1 MQQGNIFTAYDVRNL
16 KDIHKKFGTKPISK
30 LAFLSNYRKYWDMKV
45 LHIQSL
51 RPLNYIDY
59 NRDRALKEL
68 NEFCGFEYYGSK
80 HLENTLT
87 KFIQTWWFF
96 NRYGVDKRRSHLS
109 SMIVSGQM
117 TREEAL
123 EELKKPIY
131 DEKEMGKEIDE
142 ILSRLGISEEEFKKI
157 LSENPKQNQDY
168 KIDYITKIVN
178 KIRLRGK

>member
-1 MQQGNIFTAYDVRNL
+1 
-16 KDIHKKFGTKPISK
+16 
-30 LAFLSNYRKYWDMKV
+30 MKM

-68 NEFCGFEYYGSK
+68 NDFCGFEYYGSK

-87 KFIQTWWFF
+87 KFIQMWWFY

-117 TREEAL
+117 TREDAL
-123 EELKKPIY
+123 RELEKPLY
-131 DEKEMGKEIDE
+131 DDAEMNAEIDSILARLE
-142 ILSRLGISEEEFKKI
+142 IQKDEWKQILSAP
-157 LSENPKQNQDY
+157 PKQHTDY
-168 KIDYITKIVN
+168 KTDRITTIVN
-178 KIRLRGK
+178 KIRLKGQK

>member
-1 MQQGNIFTAYDVRNL
+1 MSPWLEN
-16 KDIHKKFGTKPISK
+16 
-30 LAFLSNYRKYWDMKV
+30 
-45 LHIQSL
+45 
-51 RPLNYIDY
+51 
-59 NRDRALKEL
+59 LKEL

-87 KFIQTWWFF
+87 KFIQMWWFY

-131 DEKEMGKEIDE
+131 DETEMKSEISV
-142 ILSRLGISEEEFKKI
+142 LLKNLGISEAEFDEILKQTEE
-157 LSENPKQNQDY
+157 
-168 KIDYITKIVN
+168 N
-178 KIRLRGK
+178 K